1 MSVATDHITKLPV
14 ADGVWTVDPDRSE
27 VGFAVKAMYGLL
39 TVRGVLRAYDGKLT
53 VRAGSA
59 AGELA
64 IATDSLDTGNP
75 KRDQHLRSSDF
86 FDAERHPQ
94 IVFTTAAVSARG
106 RGLTLTGELTI
117 GSERRRLEVPVDVE
131 QTADGTLQLDGRTTV
146 SRSAV
151 GIAWN
156 RLGMIG
162 DAAQL
167 HARLTL
173 TRAPAP
179 A

>member
-1 MSVATDHITKLPV
+1 MSVTSNHISEFPV
-14 ADGVWTVDPDRSE
+14 SDGVWTVDPRRSE
-27 VGFAVKAMYGLL
+27 IGFAVKAMYGLL
-39 TVRGVLRAYDGKLT
+39 TVRGAFGAYDGTLT
-53 VRAGSA
+53 VRADSA

-64 IATDSLDTGNP
+64 IDTDSLDTGNP

-94 IVFTTAAVSARG
+94 IVFTTAAVTARD
-106 RGLTLTGELTI
+106 RGLTITGELTI
-117 GSERRRLEVPVDVE
+117 GSECRQLEIPVEVE

-146 SRSAV
+146 SRAAV

-162 DAAQL
+162 DAAEL
-167 HARLTL
+167 HARLAL
-173 TRAPAP
+173 ARAPA
-179 A
+179 

>member
-1 MSVATDHITKLPV
+1 MSVATNHIGRLPV
-14 ADGVWTVDPDRSE
+14 SDGVWTVDPDRSE
-27 VGFAVKAMYGLL
+27 IGFAVKAMYGLL
-39 TVRGVLRAYDGKLT
+39 TVRGVFGAYDGTLT
-53 VRAGSA
+53 VRPGSA

-64 IATDSLDTGNP
+64 IDTDSLDTGNP

-94 IVFTTAAVSARG
+94 IVFTTAAVTAG
-106 RGLTLTGELTI
+106 DRGLTLTGELTI
-117 GSERRRLEVPVDVE
+117 GSECRPLEIPLDVE

-162 DAAQL
+162 DDAQL

-173 TRAPAP
+173 TRAPV
-179 A
+179 